1 MIHFWVCDSFYF
13 TIYNPIYNYIFI
25 ELRGQLA
32 PFCLGLCGKS
42 QTQKRSECINDR
54 NTKIHSFF
62 FFFLR
67 SSFFPNKYGIDKV
80 HNFFVAFILVSVN
93 KSKQGVKGKELLIL
107 WIYLPIQNNLE
118 IKVFS
123 FSVIFLDNTSIFKN
137 IWCLQFYPQAI
148 FPK

>member
-1 MIHFWVCDSFYF
+1 MTETPKY
-13 TIYNPIYNYIFI
+13 TA
-25 ELRGQLA
+25 QL
-32 PFCLGLCGKS
+32 
-42 QTQKRSECINDR
+42 
-54 NTKIHSFF
+54 F

-80 HNFFVAFILVSVN
+80 HNFFLAFILVSVN
-93 KSKQGVKGKELLIL
+93 KSKQGIKGKELLIL